1 MASMSAHAWTICQ
14 AITNLPMFDRCIC
27 LMSSVLS
34 RNTSC
39 SAAFSTARLQ
49 RQRNMTHL
57 YDFKIFHKGLFI
69 LVIDSFSNLQTVTT
83 TRWPH
88 GSLSAQYCHWFCSLM
103 CRRLPLVICWDSL
116 QKVDETIREKAILTF
131 KYFKENQLE
140 TSVLYDKYKSCWS
153 NHSVNPQLPIYSP
166 VVLIDDTFH
175 SYGVWLL

>member
-1 MASMSAHAWTICQ
+1 MEFCDQGHYFHDTLVKVSQLYLMFADFRIQHFCYGAKFILKSKIGLNVLEETWPPFMPMRELCQ

-88 GSLSAQYCHWFCSLM
+88 GNLSAQYCH
-103 CRRLPLVICWDSL
+103 
-116 QKVDETIREKAILTF
+116 
-131 KYFKENQLE
+131 
-140 TSVLYDKYKSCWS
+140 
-153 NHSVNPQLPIYSP
+153 
-166 VVLIDDTFH
+166 
-175 SYGVWLL
+175 